1 VSPSLRR
8 LLPPALTAVRRLL
21 DRQWPARQS
30 VEVRA
35 AGRTITVHPA
45 DLRMVPPAA
54 AAWGAAWAATSET
67 GAGLA
72 VAAAGV
78 VVAVTAAA
86 LRRSALMASIAVVI
100 AVIAGVGLV
109 DVHRLRHGPVA
120 LLAGREAVIS
130 AEIETRSD
138 PHLVGTD
145 GKAGSAPVMKPA
157 VMKAVTVRLEGRGG
171 LWRIRV
177 PVLLIVSGPQLEKW
191 PQMPVGTRIRVN
203 GRLQSPNPGSDVAA
217 VLRVR
222 GAPVVVRSPSAGLRL
237 VEQVRAGLRQ
247 SVADRRPEPRAL
259 VPALVLGD
267 TSGLDTTLTEDFA
280 STGLTHLTA
289 VSGANLTLL
298 LAFLLTVARW
308 IGLRG
313 WNLRIVGLA
322 GVIIFVA
329 LCRTEPSVLRAAA
342 MGLVAL
348 AALGSGSRAAGV
360 RNLAVASLIL
370 LLLDPFLSR
379 SVGFTLSVLACAGIV
394 WWTRRWTMIIN
405 RWLPLLVAESIT
417 VPLAAQLATTPVVA
431 TISGRVSMSGLI
443 ANALTGPFVGP
454 ATVLGFAAAGASLV
468 SGVLAAVFGLGAAW
482 SAQMII
488 WIARVGSEL
497 PGSEWHLPATP
508 LNLTWLT
515 ISSALLAISLAY
527 LLARP
532 WLSLLLAL
540 IMIVCLCGAPRQPG
554 WPPRDWLLVACDV
567 GQGDGLAIRTD
578 HRSAIV
584 VDSGPAPAAMRRCLD
599 GLGISRVPLLI
610 ITHFHADHVAG
621 LIGVMQHRTVG
632 QIWVSPFSPPGSLDA
647 EVRRQAMEHRIPL
660 SAPLPGTRASVGQA
674 ELDVIGPI
682 SHVTADEDESSRQ
695 NDSSLVIM
703 VNTAGLRV
711 LLTGDVEPP
720 GQQAILSTGV
730 DLHADVLKIPHHGSA
745 QQNPAFIAAS
755 HARLAIASAGLDN
768 DYGHPAP
775 RTVQLIRSLGMT
787 LLRTD
792 ENGSIAVRVRQHQ
805 LAAVTQRPGSSP

>member
-1 VSPSLRR
+1 VSMRLRR
-8 LLPPALTAVRRLL
+8 LLPAALTAVRGLR
-21 DRQWPARQS
+21 DRQWRARQS
-30 VEVRA
+30 VEAWATVP
-35 AGRTITVHPA
+35 TIAVHPP
-45 DLRMVPPAA
+45 DLRMVPAGA
-54 AAWGAAWAATSET
+54 AAWAAAWAGTSET
-67 GAGLA
+67 AAGLA
-72 VAAAGV
+72 IAATGV
-78 VVAVTAAA
+78 MVGVTVAA

-100 AVIAGVGLV
+100 AVTAGVGLI
-109 DVHRLRHGPVA
+109 DVHRLRSGPVA
-120 LLAGREAVIS
+120 LLAAREAAVS

-138 PHLVGTD
+138 PHPVATD
-145 GKAGSAPVMKPA
+145 ETAGRGPVRKAA
-157 VMKAVTVRLEGRGG
+157 VVRAATVRLEGRGG
-171 LWRIRV
+171 LWRVRA
-177 PVLLIVSGPQLEKW
+177 PVLLIVSGPELEKW
-191 PQMPVGTRIRVN
+191 LQMPVGSRVRVD
-203 GRLQSPNPGSDVAA
+203 GRLQSPNPASDVAA

-222 GAPVVVRSPSAGLRL
+222 GAPVVVRPPSAGLRL
-237 VEQVRAGLRQ
+237 VERVRAGLRQ

-267 TSGLDTTLTEDFA
+267 TSGLEQALTENFK

-313 WNLRIVGLA
+313 WTLRIVGLV

-370 LLLDPFLSR
+370 LLGDPFLAR
-379 SVGFTLSVLACAGIV
+379 SIGFTLSVLACAGIV
-394 WWTRRWTMIIN
+394 WWARRWTMIIN
-405 RWLPLLVAESIT
+405 RWLPLLVAESIA

-431 TISGRVSMSGLI
+431 AISGRVSMSGLA
-443 ANALTGPFVGP
+443 ANALAGPFVGP
-454 ATVLGFAAAGASLV
+454 ATVLGFAAAAASLV
-468 SGVLAAVFGLGAAW
+468 SSVLAAVFGLGAAW

-488 WIARVGSEL
+488 WIARVGSQL
-497 PGSEWHLPATP
+497 PGSEWHLPVTP

-515 ISSALLAISLAY
+515 ISSVLLGISLAY

-532 WLSLLLAL
+532 WLSLLLAV
-540 IMIVCLCGAPRQPG
+540 IMIICLCGAPRQPG

-584 VDSGPAPAAMRRCLD
+584 IDSGPAPAAMRSCLD
-599 GLGISRVPLLI
+599 GLGISRVPVLI

-621 LIGVMQHRTVG
+621 LIGVLQHRSVG
-632 QIWVSPFSPPGSLDA
+632 QIWVSPLLPAGTLDA
-647 EVRRQAMEHRIPL
+647 ELRRQAMQRRIPL
-660 SAPLPGTRASVGQA
+660 SAPLPGTRAGIGQA
-674 ELDVIGPI
+674 ELEVLGPV
-682 SHVTADEDESSRQ
+682 SHVAVDQDESSRQ

-703 VNTAGLRV
+703 VNTAGVRV
-711 LLTGDVEPP
+711 LLTGDVEPA

-745 QQNPAFIAAS
+745 QQEPAFIAAS
-755 HARLAIASAGLDN
+755 RARLAIASAGIDN

-775 RTVQLIRSLGMT
+775 RTVQLVRSLGMT

-792 ENGSIAVRVRQHQ
+792 RNGSIAVRVRQGR
-805 LAAVTQRPGSSP
+805 LAAVTQRPGSA